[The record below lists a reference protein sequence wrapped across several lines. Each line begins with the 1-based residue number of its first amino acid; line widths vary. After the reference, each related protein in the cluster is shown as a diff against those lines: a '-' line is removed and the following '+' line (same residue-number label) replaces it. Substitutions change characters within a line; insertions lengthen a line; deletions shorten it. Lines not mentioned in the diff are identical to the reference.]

1 MFLTAIFG
9 DIDQSPFTQI
19 GRYLDDG
26 PQTLAT
32 GTKQVEQPNGQTVF
46 YGPVVNFVKTTTP
59 QMVTI
64 QFSDPMPQA
73 SLTKR
78 CRATI
83 QRIEFEAGGDTYAVG
98 DAFGVVQRKK
108 LQWGDA

>member
-9 DIDQSPFTQI
+9 DIDNDPYTNI
-19 GRYLDDG
+19 GKYLDDG

-32 GTKQVEQPNGQTVF
+32 GLKQIPANGQTVF

-73 SLTKR
+73 SLTAR
-78 CRATI
+78 CKATI
-83 QRIEFEAGGDTYAVG
+83 ERIEFEAGGDTYAVG
-98 DAFGVVQRKK
+98 NAFGVTQRKK
-108 LQWGDA
+108 LVWQ